1 MAISEDL
8 YMEKS
13 YKEGYVPSSLDSPHS
28 SLHRTSTW
36 VGMGLWLLAI
46 FGLGI
51 VIFGLETWMDDTQE
65 YGFEIMIGGIIGVVV
80 VVATAIGLIHAGR
93 SNYRAYVK
101 RSGRIQ

>member
-28 SLHRTSTW
+28 SLHRTATW
-36 VGMGLWLLAI
+36 VGMGLWLALVA
-46 FGLGI
+46 GLGI
-51 VIFGLETWMDDTQE
+51 IVFGLATWLSDTQE
-65 YGFEIMIGGIIGVVV
+65 YGLQITIGGIVAVVV
-80 VVATAIGLIHAGR
+80 IGILAISLVHAGR